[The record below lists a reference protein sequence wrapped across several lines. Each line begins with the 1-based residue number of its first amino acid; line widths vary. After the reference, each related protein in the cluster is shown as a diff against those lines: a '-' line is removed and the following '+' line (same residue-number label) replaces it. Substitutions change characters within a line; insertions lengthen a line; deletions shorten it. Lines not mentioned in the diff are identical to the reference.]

1 MNIHQFHSGVAAGDA
16 ITNQMLFIKKILKE
30 KGYCSEIYAEHIP
43 EELEGEIKSIVSYH
57 GDKDNVLVVH
67 HSMGF
72 DCFEDIIALPD
83 KKVLIYHNITPERF
97 FDDEGIIKYVRLGLK
112 QLEKYREHVDYVVAD
127 SNYNRQQLIR
137 RGYSCDIDVMP
148 VQVSLSRFDDTEE
161 NEEIIQANDR
171 STNFIFVGRLVANKC
186 QHDVIK
192 SFAVYHRYYNENSKL
207 FLIGDTGMQGYVK
220 ELQHLAKRLD
230 VAGDVIIPGKVS
242 EDDLKAYYKIADFFV
257 CMSEHEG
264 FGVPILEAMKMGVPV
279 IAYRS
284 SAIPE
289 TMNGAGIVVTQKNY
303 AYIGTLFHELIKD
316 TKIYEAIVQAQYERI
331 DRLEHTDTEK
341 MLERVIECV
350 TQGERRRQIQM
361 QGPFESSYSLA
372 IVNRKLI
379 EALDEIPGYD
389 ASIYCTEGPG
399 DYEPDEKDLKDK
411 PRARALW
418 EKFVDVTNPDITIR
432 NMYPPRVHDVNGGLN
447 FQAFGWEE
455 SVIPSK
461 YIDAFNTH
469 LSGIGTTSD
478 YVTEKLIECGL
489 TIPVKTMGNGVELAE
504 NYEELP
510 LYPLRTK
517 KKIKF
522 LHISSAFPRK
532 GVDVLL
538 RGYYESFSGADDVC
552 LILKT
557 FPNPHNEVGDLLES
571 LNARYDDPPEVEWI
585 NEDLPQDKVCGL
597 YKCADCY
604 VQVARGEGFGLP
616 VAEAMLARIPVIVSP
631 NSGMADFCTRDTALL
646 VDYVLE
652 PAKTHLTE
660 KKTKQISMWAEPVLE
675 SLVQQFRYF
684 VDGFGTEEKSAMTE
698 RAFELIS
705 TRFTWQA
712 VARRW
717 QEFIDEVESMQ
728 YCPRVDMVTTW
739 NNKCG
744 IAEYTRMEI
753 EASASLVDYRVYPN
767 YGVQLI
773 KQDEDFVGKRL
784 WHSVFEGDMKNLCY
798 QLKRSDSQIVHFQF
812 NFGFFEIY
820 ELARTIRELTSE
832 KKVII
837 TFHKTS
843 DSEIAGKIV
852 SLREIAEDLN
862 RCAALVVHQ
871 RSDEEQL
878 RQFGVHEELIHMLPL
893 GQVMYPEV
901 SSQVAKQQQTVE
913 QDLVLSS
920 YGFLLPHK
928 GIKETIQAVAIL
940 KEKYPSIL
948 YRPVCALHESRVST
962 KYFSECMDEVKQL
975 GLEQNVRMITDFL
988 ENDESMRL
996 LQASDVMVMA
1006 YHPSSESASG
1016 AVRFCLAALRPTI
1029 TTDQPIFKEFSQCTC
1044 QIDESDPRK
1053 IADAVE
1059 RVLSSGEAETLLIN
1073 TKRYIK
1079 ENSWYETGKKFY
1091 KLYCRVLGKEERR

>member
-16 ITNQMLFIKKILKE
+16 ITNQMLFIKEILRK
-30 KGYCSEIYAEHIP
+30 KGYSSEIYAEHIP
-43 EELEGEIKSIVSYH
+43 KELEGKIKSVFSYE
-57 GDKDNVLVVH
+57 GEEDNILLIH

-72 DCFEDIIALPD
+72 DCFEQIVSLPD

-97 FDDEGIIKYVRLGLK
+97 FEDEGIIKYVRLGLK
-112 QLEKYREHVDYVVAD
+112 QLENYRKYVDHVVAD

-148 VQVSLSRFDDTEE
+148 VQVSLSRFEHIEE
-161 NEEIIQANDR
+161 DEGIVRVNNEAK
-171 STNFIFVGRLVANKC
+171 NFIFVGRLVANKC

-192 SFAVYHRYYNENSKL
+192 AFAVYHRYYDENSKL
-207 FLIGDTGMQGYVK
+207 FLIGDDGMQGYVK
-220 ELQHLAKRLD
+220 ELRHLAEHLD
-230 VAGDVIIPGKVS
+230 VADDVIIPGKVS
-242 EDDLKAYYKIADFFV
+242 EEELKAYYKIADFFV

-264 FGVPILEAMKMGVPV
+264 FGVPLLEAMKMGVPV
-279 IAYRS
+279 VAYRS

-289 TMNGAGIVVTQKNY
+289 TMGGAGIVVTEKNY
-303 AYIGTLFHELIKD
+303 AYIGTLFHELIRD
-316 TKIYEAIVQAQYERI
+316 TQIYEAIIQDQYERI
-331 DRLEHTDTEK
+331 GRLEHTDTEK
-341 MLERVIECV
+341 ILERVIKYV
-350 TQGERRRQIQM
+350 TQGGRQRKIQM

-379 EALDEIPGYD
+379 GALDGIPGYD

-411 PRARALW
+411 PHARELW
-418 EKFVDVTNPDITIR
+418 EKSVDVTHPDITIR

-455 SVIPSK
+455 SVIPQK
-461 YIDAFNTH
+461 YIEAFNTH

-504 NYEELP
+504 NYGELP
-510 LYPLRTK
+510 AYPVRTK
-517 KKIKF
+517 RKIKF

-538 RGYYESFSGADDVC
+538 RGYYESFSGTDDVC

-557 FPNPHNEVGDLLES
+557 FPNPHNNVGDLLED

-585 NEDLPQDKVCGL
+585 NEDLSQDKVCGL

-616 VAEAMLARIPVIVSP
+616 VAEAMLAHIPVIVCP
-631 NSGMADFCTRDTALL
+631 NSGMADFCTEDTALL

-660 KKTKQISMWAEPVLE
+660 KEEKQVSMWAEPILE
-675 SLVQQFRYF
+675 SLVRQFRYF
-684 VDGFGTEEKSAMTE
+684 MDGFGTEEKKAMTE

-717 QEFIDEVESMQ
+717 KEFISEVERMQ
-728 YCPRVDMVTTW
+728 YKPRVDMVTTW

-744 IAEYTRMEI
+744 IAEYTRMEV
-753 EASASLVDYRVYPN
+753 EASAQLVDYRVYPN
-767 YGVQLI
+767 YGVELV
-773 KQDEDFVGKRL
+773 KRDEDFVEKRL
-784 WHSVFEGDMKNLCY
+784 WHSVFEGNMKTLCH
-798 QLKRSDSQIVHFQF
+798 QLMVSDSQIVHFQF
-812 NFGFFEIY
+812 NFGFFDIHD
-820 ELARTIRELTSE
+820 LAKTIRQLTPG

-837 TFHKTS
+837 TFHKTA
-843 DSEIAGKIV
+843 DSEIGGKIV
-852 SLREIAEDLN
+852 SLREIVEDLN
-862 RCAALVVHQ
+862 RCIVLVVHQ
-871 RSDEEQL
+871 QRDAEQL
-878 RQFGVHEELIHMLPL
+878 RQFGVHEELIQMLPL
-893 GQVMYPEV
+893 GQILYPEI
-901 SSQVAKQQQTVE
+901 SSRFVKKQQKIK
-913 QDLVLSS
+913 QDLVIGS

-928 GIKETIQAVAIL
+928 GIKETIRAVAIL

-948 YRPVCALHESRVST
+948 YRPVCTLHESREST
-962 KYFSECMDEVKQL
+962 EYFSECLDEVKRL
-975 GLEQNVRMITDFL
+975 GLAQNVELVTDFL
-988 ENDESMRL
+988 ENDESMWL
-996 LQASDVMVMA
+996 LQACDVMVMA
-1006 YHPSSESASG
+1006 YHPSMESASG
-1016 AVRFCLAALRPTI
+1016 AVRFCLAAQRPTI
-1029 TTDQPIFKEFSQCTC
+1029 TTDQLLFKEFSDCTY
-1044 QIDESDPRK
+1044 QIGETDPGK
-1053 IADAVE
+1053 IADAIE
-1059 RVLSSGEAETLLIN
+1059 HVLSGGEAETLLEN

-1079 ENSWYETGKKFY
+1079 KNSWYETGRRFY
-1091 KLYCRVLGKEERR
+1091 RLYCGVLGKE